1 MGTQIQYPSTHPSL
15 PVDNT
20 SSCPTRLLTC
30 RPEPRHHRQAM
41 LRREQHL
48 LLYNNWKWT
57 HCAMAAAWPTAAR
70 AAWRRTAPAWPSAR
84 SLKPSVRTSQ
94 ALVRLTPLYACVS
107 APRVPTSLTAA
118 AWLKGLGSAREPI
131 PTKVRAM
138 LLSLHHRP
146 KQLRHRS
153 LRFGP
158 LLLLRPNARAQIC
171 SKDHGTTDDCRYDRP
186 CPPGDGVDL

>member
-1 MGTQIQYPSTHPSL
+1 MGIQYPSTHPSL

-57 HCAMAAAWPTAAR
+57 HCAMA
-70 AAWRRTAPAWPSAR
+70 PAWPSAR

-94 ALVRLTPLYACVS
+94 ALARLTPLYACVS

-131 PTKVRAM
+131 RTKVRATHVVVITSPTQATASQVAAVWATVAPA
-138 LLSLHHRP
+138 L
-146 KQLRHRS
+146 
-153 LRFGP
+153 
-158 LLLLRPNARAQIC
+158 
-171 SKDHGTTDDCRYDRP
+171 
-186 CPPGDGVDL
+186 